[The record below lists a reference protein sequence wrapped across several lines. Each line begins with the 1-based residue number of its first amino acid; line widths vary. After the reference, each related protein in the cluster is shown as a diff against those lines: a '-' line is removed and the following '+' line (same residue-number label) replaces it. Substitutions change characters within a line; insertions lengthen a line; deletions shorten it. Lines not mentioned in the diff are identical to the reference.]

1 VNLYEINQEI
11 DRAIQN
17 CIDPE
22 TGEILDDT
30 SELDALTLARD
41 EKIENI
47 ACYIKNLKAD
57 AEAIRTEE
65 KKLAERR
72 KTCENRAEWLKKY
85 LANNL
90 QGEKFKSP
98 RVAVSWRRSQAVVVE
113 DIWKLPKDYLRYK
126 DPEPDKTAIKDAIKK
141 GFDVEGAELVDN
153 LSMVIK

>member
-1 VNLYEINQEI
+1 MNLYEINQEI

>member
-113 DIWKLPKDYLRYK
+113 DIRKLPEDYLRYK

>member
-113 DIWKLPKDYLRYK
+113 DIWKLPEDYLRYK

>member
-1 VNLYEINQEI
+1 MNLYEINQEI

-113 DIWKLPKDYLRYK
+113 DIRKLPEDYLRYK